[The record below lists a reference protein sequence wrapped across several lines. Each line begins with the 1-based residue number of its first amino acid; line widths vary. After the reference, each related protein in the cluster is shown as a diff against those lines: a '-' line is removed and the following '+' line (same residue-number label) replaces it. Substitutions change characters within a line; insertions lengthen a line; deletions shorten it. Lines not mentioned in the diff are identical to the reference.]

1 VLVLDD
7 AVLAA
12 PHGSRSTGHAITA
25 HLLEIGI
32 EVTTGHDNVLLS

>member
-25 HLLEIGI
+25 HGLGRS
-32 EVTTGHDNVLLS
+32 TARRYRR